1 MSADLRYP
9 IGKFAAKE
17 SYTVA
22 ELNDFLDRLQS
33 LPSRLQAALQGLSDA
48 QLDTPYREG
57 GWTVRQVVHHL
68 ADSHLNAYVR
78 MTWALTEDTPII
90 KPYDEKL
97 WATTPETAADPAIS
111 LAFLKALHVK
121 WVLLLKGITDSDLSR
136 QVIHPATQRSVRLD
150 QLMAMYA
157 WHGDHHLA
165 HITELRKHKHWT

>member
-33 LPSRLQAALQGLSDA
+33 LSARLQAALQGLSDA

-78 MTWALTEDTPII
+78 VKWALTEDTPII

-111 LAFLKALHVK
+111 LAVLKALHVK

-136 QVIHPATQRSVRLD
+136 
-150 QLMAMYA
+150 
-157 WHGDHHLA
+157 
-165 HITELRKHKHWT
+165 